1 MGHYTEVHDVN
12 EDYML
17 DGEDNDDDHGDHDYD
32 DDNGD
37 DDDDDEYMMPLP
49 MVLCNVETSEMI
61 Y

>member
-1 MGHYTEVHDVN
+1 MTNRDPC
-12 EDYML
+12 
-17 DGEDNDDDHGDHDYD
+17 GDHEYD